1 MPPFATP
8 TTTRPSDPPVQLK
21 PARYVK
27 RAPKDKLARPV
38 SDTAL
43 EARPL
48 RLTYKTLPKD
58 SDRLRNA
65 KCRYGSADRELLP
78 KTPNQRAR
86 ARLDTVMLHL
96 SEDTRDTGDT
106 QDN

>member
-1 MPPFATP
+1 MPLFATP

-48 RLTYKTLPKD
+48 RLTYKTLLKD
-58 SDRLRNA
+58 PRRLRDR
-65 KCRYGSADRELLP
+65 KHGHRMADRDPLP
-78 KTPNQRAR
+78 KTQNQRAR
-86 ARLDTVMLHL
+86 AKIEKVMRRL
-96 SEDTRDTGDT
+96 SEDTRDT